1 MEPYARNLEG
11 SSPPAF
17 AIAST
22 PAEVETQKTYQQQIK
37 KYVDLNYTYIPMPR
51 NGIYYDTD
59 REMICEISP
68 EQHIIENLD
77 LYKVLELLEEHP
89 FLLINRSGLDR
100 YIVDNGCVTGR
111 ISHLTGDWSDIMNS
125 WVDSD
130 DDNIGDFSEPPA
142 DSPKD
147 IPDNKKYPTFE
158 LEKEFPNLLNK
169 LKNFEY
175 KKRYGIITLADV
187 NRRPVKERLY
197 PIFAE
202 LANQIS
208 KKIEKEFADPDE
220 LLDSLSADTI
230 GYWYQ
235 DKQKEL
241 GLHIAEYMSL
251 IEMKQIFKQSSE
263 EFRDKCGFKSNNQV
277 ERQLGGIEKSRNK
290 VMHANRTLVQDQED
304 ISTLI
309 DRTNRAQDIIDRL
322 AEKVEK
328 DSGS

>member
-1 MEPYARNLEG
+1 MDPYATNLEG

-17 AIAST
+17 AIASS
-22 PAEVETQKTYQQQIK
+22 PAEVETRKTYEQQIK
-37 KYVDLNYTYIPMPR
+37 RYVDLNYTYIPMPR
-51 NGIYYDTD
+51 DGAYYDTD
-59 REMICEISP
+59 QEVICEISP

-77 LYKVLELLEEHP
+77 LYKVLQLLEEYK

-100 YIVDNGCVTGR
+100 YIVDNGDVIGKV
-111 ISHLTGDWSDIMNS
+111 SHLTGDWSDFMNS

-130 DDNIGDFSEPPA
+130 DDNIDDFSEPPA
-142 DSPKD
+142 DSPDD
-147 IPDNKKYPTFE
+147 IPDNKKYSTFE
-158 LEKEFPNLLNK
+158 LEREFPDLLDK
-169 LKNFEY
+169 LRKFEY
-175 KKRYGIITLADV
+175 EERYGIITLADV

-208 KKIEKEFADPDE
+208 KKIEEEFTDPDE
-220 LLDSLSADTI
+220 LLDPLSADTI

-235 DKQKEL
+235 DQQKEL

-263 EFRDKCGFKSNNQV
+263 EFRNKCGFKSNNQV

-290 VMHANRTLVQDQED
+290 VMHANRTLVQDQGE
-304 ISTLI
+304 ISTLVDRI
-309 DRTNRAQDIIDRL
+309 DRSQNIIDRL
-322 AEKVEK
+322 TEKAEK
-328 DSGS
+328 DSRS